1 MLSWSR
7 FPADLTFVNF
17 FIEDKMMKR
26 ILFCLL
32 MLMTCLGSKEVR
44 AQSLNG
50 NLPRLLIRLDD
61 IGMNHSVNMAL
72 LKAAQTGMPLSASV
86 QFACPWYQ
94 EAVEILKQYPNVT
107 VGVHLTLTSEWK
119 NYRWGPV
126 TGRTAVPSL
135 VDSNGYFPQ
144 STRAFA
150 KSGYKLSEIETE
162 LSAQIERAQASG
174 LKITYIDPHMGIA
187 LSTPELRA
195 LTEKLARKYNLA
207 ISTLSSVTYFG
218 ETYKEMWGEPI
229 ATKKEAFLVYISKLN
244 PYKPNMMVLHTATP
258 SPEMDV
264 LVDMNS
270 NMMNSKEGKP
280 LTSLHRQTELNAL
293 LSPEF
298 AAMKGKKFQLI
309 NYQQLLAGKDISSLK
324 AADNK

>member
-1 MLSWSR
+1 
-7 FPADLTFVNF
+7 
-17 FIEDKMMKR
+17 MKR
-26 ILFCLL
+26 ILILAFILIS
-32 MLMTCLGSKEVR
+32 GAFVKVVS
-44 AQSLNG
+44 AQQAG
-50 NLPRLLIRLDD
+50 AKLPRLLIRLDD

-119 NYRWGPV
+119 NYRWGAV

-174 LKITYIDPHMGIA
+174 LKITYIDPHMGIM
-187 LSTPELRA
+187 LSTPGLRA
-195 LTEKLARKYNLA
+195 LTEKLAHKYKLA

-229 ATKKEAFLVYISKLN
+229 ATKKEAFLAYVSNLN
-244 PYKPNMMVLHTATP
+244 PDKPNMMVLHTATP

-270 NMMNSKEGKP
+270 NMMNSKDGKP

-298 AAMKGKKFQLI
+298 AAMIGKKFQLI
-309 NYQQLLAGKDISSLK
+309 NYQQLLAGTDISVLK
-324 AADNK
+324 PVDNK

>member
-1 MLSWSR
+1 
-7 FPADLTFVNF
+7 
-17 FIEDKMMKR
+17 MKR
-26 ILFCLL
+26 ILILAFILI
-32 MLMTCLGSKEVR
+32 GSAFVR
-44 AQSLNG
+44 GVSAQQTG
-50 NLPRLLIRLDD
+50 NKLPRLLIRLDD

-94 EAVEILKQYPNVT
+94 EAVEILKRYPNVT

-195 LTEKLARKYNLA
+195 LTEKLAHKYKLA

-229 ATKKEAFLVYISKLN
+229 ATKKEAFLNYVSKLN
-244 PYKPNMMVLHTATP
+244 PDKPNMMVLHTATP

-280 LTSLHRQTELNAL
+280 LTGLHRQTELNAL

-298 AAMKGKKFQLI
+298 AAMIGKKFQLI
-309 NYQQLLAGKDISSLK
+309 NYDQLLVGIDVSVLK
-324 AADNK
+324 PVDNK

>member
-1 MLSWSR
+1 
-7 FPADLTFVNF
+7 
-17 FIEDKMMKR
+17 MKR
-26 ILFCLL
+26 IVILAFILI
-32 MLMTCLGSKEVR
+32 GGAFVSKGF
-44 AQSLNG
+44 AQQTDS
-50 NLPRLLIRLDD
+50 NLPRLLVRLDD
-61 IGMNHSVNMAL
+61 IGMNHSVNMAM

-135 VDSNGYFPQ
+135 VDVNGYFPQ
-144 STRAFA
+144 STREFA

-162 LSAQIERAQASG
+162 LSAQIERAKASG
-174 LKITYIDPHMGIA
+174 LKITYIDPHMGIM

-195 LTEKLARKYNLA
+195 LTEKLAHKYKLA

-229 ATKKEAFLVYISKLN
+229 ATKKEAFLAYVSNLN
-244 PYKPNMMVLHTATP
+244 PDKPNMMVLHTATP

-270 NMMNSKEGKP
+270 NMMNSKDGKP
-280 LTSLHRQTELNAL
+280 LTSVHRQTELNAL

-298 AAMKGKKFQLI
+298 AAMIGKKFKLI
-309 NYQQLLAGKDISSLK
+309 NYDQLLAGKDISVLK
-324 AADNK
+324 AVDNK

>member
-1 MLSWSR
+1 ML
-7 FPADLTFVNF
+7 F
-17 FIEDKMMKR
+17 
-26 ILFCLL
+26 
-32 MLMTCLGSKEVR
+32 LGASMVR
-44 AQSLNG
+44 AQQTSG
-50 NLPRLLIRLDD
+50 KLPELLIRLDD
-61 IGMNHSVNMAL
+61 IGMNHSVNMAAEAVA
-72 LKAAQTGMPLSASV
+72 KTGMPVSV
-86 QFACPWYQ
+86 SLQFACPWYQ
-94 EAVEILKQYPNVT
+94 EAVEILKKYPNVS

-126 TGRTAVPSL
+126 LGRTAVPSL

-150 KSGYKLSEIETE
+150 KSGYKISEIEQE
-162 LSAQIERAQASG
+162 LSAQIERALSSG
-174 LKITYIDPHMGIA
+174 LKISYIDPHMGIA
-187 LSTPELRA
+187 LSTLELCA
-195 LTEKLARKYNLA
+195 LTEKLARKYKLG
-207 ISTLSSVTYFG
+207 ISILSKVNYFG

-229 ATKKEAFLVYISKLN
+229 ATKKSAFLNYLDTQLD
-244 PYKPNMMVLHTATP
+244 PNRPNLMVLHTATP

-298 AAMKGKKFQLI
+298 KAMIGKKFRLI
-309 NYQQLLAGKDISSLK
+309 NYQQLLANKDISVLK
-324 AADNK
+324 ANDN